1 MSSIKTCCICQRRGH
16 QPRNCWYND
25 KQDKE
30 AKDLFEIKRKNGK
43 LIKTYKVRNLGTITT
58 DEEKTEPTTKNT
70 KTIHRIS
77 KTRKPSTTTKKENN
91 IEDIEI
97 IKEVTYNQSPK
108 SKPTRSTTPQPKEVG
123 TSSTY
128 LKCNKC
134 LAWELRLQQTLTNLE
149 EVKKEVNNQKRI
161 VGSLLNEIKTL
172 RQDKTSLKEALHT
185 LTSK

>member
-1 MSSIKTCCICQRRGH
+1 MKKKLN
-16 QPRNCWYND
+16 QP
-25 KQDKE
+25 QE
-30 AKDLFEIKRKNGK
+30 
-43 LIKTYKVRNLGTITT
+43 TQ
-58 DEEKTEPTTKNT
+58 
-70 KTIHRIS
+70 KTIHRSS

-91 IEDIEI
+91 VEDIEI

-161 VGSLLNEIKTL
+161 VGSLLNEVKTL

>member
-58 DEEKTEPTTKNT
+58 DEEKTEPTTRNT

-91 IEDIEI
+91 VEDIEI

-108 SKPTRSTTPQPKEVG
+108 SKPTRSTTPQHH
-123 TSSTY
+123 
-128 LKCNKC
+128 
-134 LAWELRLQQTLTNLE
+134 
-149 EVKKEVNNQKRI
+149 NQK
-161 VGSLLNEIKTL
+161 N
-172 RQDKTSLKEALHT
+172 
-185 LTSK
+185 